1 MRLSERLETV
11 ASFVDKGSIVADVGT
26 DHGYIPVCLVERGIC
41 PAAIGMDVRP
51 GPLSRAR
58 EHIEERG
65 LGDRIQTRLG
75 DGLEPLAPG
84 EADTAVIAGMGGEL
98 IIRILENGRRL
109 WGDVRTW
116 ILSPQSE
123 IQKVRL
129 FLWEN
134 GFRAVDEAMVL
145 DEGKYYTVMKCRRE
159 EASVRPEPG
168 LPEAEVSSPGLPA
181 AEIPAAEIPAA
192 EIPAAGVPTP
202 GELRYGRILLERR
215 DPVLR
220 DYLEKELEKLS
231 AIEGQL
237 GASGTEKARARLE
250 EVRREIETAK
260 EAYDAVR

>member
-159 EASVRPEPG
+159 GASVRPAPG
-168 LPEAEVSSPGLPA
+168 LTEAEVSSPGQ
-181 AEIPAAEIPAA
+181 
-192 EIPAAGVPTP
+192 
-202 GELRYGRILLERR
+202 LRYGRILLERR

-250 EVRREIETAK
+250 EVRREMETAK

>member
-58 EHIEERG
+58 VHIEERG

-159 EASVRPEPG
+159 GASARPAPG
-168 LPEAEVSSPGLPA
+168 LTEAEVSSPGLPA
-181 AEIPAAEIPAA
+181 AEIS
-192 EIPAAGVPTP
+192 AAGVPTP

-250 EVRREIETAK
+250 EVRREMETAK

>member
-159 EASVRPEPG
+159 GASARPAPR
-168 LPEAEVSSPGLPA
+168 LPA
-181 AEIPAAEIPAA
+181 AEIS
-192 EIPAAGVPTP
+192 AAGVPTP